1 MSMNNDDTW
10 QVIEK
15 GTSRRT
21 FLRNSALLA
30 SAAVGAAT
38 VQHKA
43 MGATPVGAN
52 DRIGV
57 GLIGCGGRNRHH
69 AKVLTQLKADGEKV
83 DIVAVCD
90 TYRPRAAQMSERVGG
105 AKQYMDHHE
114 LLENHKVDVVGI
126 ATPDH
131 IHGQQVIDAVHAKK
145 DVYCEKPFTHWR
157 QFELT
162 KKAVREI
169 KASGQ
174 VFQLGTQG
182 MSDPAWHKAQEL
194 IAGGAIGQAIHAE
207 CGYFRVGDWGERGMP
222 IDDPNIKPGPDLN
235 WEAFLGDA
243 PQREFDVSR
252 YFRWRMYEDY
262 SGGPVT
268 DLFPHSMTP
277 VVFMLGLTKPELAVA
292 TGGKFRYE
300 DREVPDTFNM
310 LVDYPEKVTVAVL
323 GTQGNDFQGT
333 GQRGSGFRCPVVRGW
348 DGSFTFNDESLT
360 FVPAEGSDK
369 RLDPIP
375 ISEHESVPRH
385 WQELLA
391 CCRSRMQPSA
401 HIDLAGDVQIAFHM
415 AMLALRQRRTAVYD
429 AAAEMIVL

>member
-1 MSMNNDDTW
+1 MTNDDRY
-10 QVIEK
+10 QEIQK
-15 GTSRRT
+15 GTNRRT
-21 FLRNSALLA
+21 FLRTSALMA

-38 VQHKA
+38 VQSKA
-43 MGATPVGAN
+43 MGATPIGAN

-69 AKVLTQLKADGEKV
+69 AKQLMGLIEAGEKV
-83 DIVAVCD
+83 EIVGVCD
-90 TYRPRAAQMSERVGG
+90 TYRPRAVAMAEQVGG
-105 AKQYMDHHE
+105 AKVYTDHRE
-114 LLENHKVDVVGI
+114 LLENTKIDVVGI

-131 IHGQQVIDAVHAKK
+131 IHGQQVIDAVRAGK

-162 KKAVREI
+162 KQAVREV
-169 KASGQ
+169 KASGA
-174 VFQLGTQG
+174 VFQLGSQG
-182 MSDPAWHKAQEL
+182 MSDPAWHKAQQM
-194 IAGGAIGQAIHAE
+194 IAEGAIGQAIHAE

-243 PQREFDVSR
+243 PQRDFDVSR

-268 DLFPHSMTP
+268 DLFPHSLTP
-277 VVFMLGLTKPELAVA
+277 VVYMLGLKKPSLAVA

-300 DREVPDTFNM
+300 EREVPDTFNM
-310 LVDYPEKVTVAVL
+310 LVDYSKLTVAVL

-333 GQRGSGFRCPVVRGW
+333 GQRGSGFRCPIVRGW
-348 DGSFTFNDESLT
+348 DGSLTFNDEQLT
-360 FVPAEGSDK
+360 FIPAEGSDK
-369 RLDPIP
+369 RFEPIA

-391 CCRSRMQPSA
+391 CCRSRTQPSA
-401 HIDLAGDVQIAFHM
+401 NIDMAGDVQIALQM
-415 AMLALRQRRTAVYD
+415 SMLALRQRRAAVYD
-429 AAAEMIVL
+429 EAAEMIVL

>member
-1 MSMNNDDTW
+1 
-10 QVIEK
+10 
-15 GTSRRT
+15 
-21 FLRNSALLA
+21 
-30 SAAVGAAT
+30 
-38 VQHKA
+38 

-52 DRIGV
+52 DRLGV

-69 AKVLTQLKADGEKV
+69 AQQLMGLKEQGEKLE
-83 DIVAVCD
+83 IVAVCD
-90 TYRPRAAQMSERVGG
+90 TYRPRASELAERVGG
-105 AKQYMDHHE
+105 AETYMDHRE
-114 LLENHKVDVVGI
+114 LLAHAGVDVVGI

-131 IHGQQVIDAVHAKK
+131 IHGQQVIDAVRAAK

-162 KKAVREI
+162 KQVVREV

-174 VFQLGTQG
+174 VFQLGSQG
-182 MSDPAWHKAQEL
+182 MSDPAWHKAHEL
-194 IAGGAIGQAIHAE
+194 IADGAIGKAIVAE

-222 IDDPNIKPGPDLN
+222 IDDPDAKPGADLN

-243 PQREFDVSR
+243 PQRDFDVSR

-268 DLFPHSMTP
+268 DLYPHSLTP

-300 DREVPDTFNM
+300 EREVPDTFNM
-310 LVDYPEKVTVAVL
+310 IVDYPEKVTVAVL
-323 GTQGNDFQGT
+323 GTQGNDFQST

-348 DGSFTFNDESLT
+348 DGAFTFDNEMLT

-369 RLDPIP
+369 RYDPIP
-375 ISEHESVPRH
+375 ITEHESVARH
-385 WQELLA
+385 WQELFA
-391 CCRSRMQPSA
+391 CCRSRKQPSA
-401 HIDLAGDVQIAFHM
+401 HIDLAGDVQIALQM
-415 AMLALRQRRTAVYD
+415 AMLAMRHRRTAVYD